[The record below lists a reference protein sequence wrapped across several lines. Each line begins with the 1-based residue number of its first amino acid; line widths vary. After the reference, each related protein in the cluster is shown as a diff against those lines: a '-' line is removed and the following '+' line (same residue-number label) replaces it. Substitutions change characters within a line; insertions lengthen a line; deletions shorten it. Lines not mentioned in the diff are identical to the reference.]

1 VRCGPGCASVSR
13 MEAQIREYRPDDEE
27 PVVAL
32 SLRAWAPVFASLE
45 HVLGSQLSRRLHG
58 DWRQYQDKAVRDVLA
73 DPAMPVW
80 VAQAAAGVIG
90 MVAATLHRERLIGE
104 IVMLALDPDRQHE
117 GTGTALTGF
126 ATGWLRDAGMRV
138 AMVETGSDPGHA
150 PARRVYEKADY
161 TRLTVA
167 RYFRPL

>member
-13 MEAQIREYRPDDEE
+13 MEVQIREYRPDDEE

-45 HVLGSQLSRRLHG
+45 HVLGSELSRRLHG

-104 IVMLALDPDRQHE
+104 IVMLAVDPDRQHE

>member
-104 IVMLALDPDRQHE
+104 IVMLAVDPDRQHE